1 VVKIVQKNKRE
12 TVASKRKNSSKPKP
26 KKTVNESVLK
36 RRRWFWGLLLFG
48 CGAYIICAV
57 SSFFF
62 CWKVDQAFADWGVV
76 STNASVTNICGPLG
90 AKLAN
95 TLVADWFGV
104 FAVLLPVAMCVIA
117 VKILRKSYSGIFKI
131 LVLSLLA
138 TIIGSIAI
146 AYFCNNSIWNSNL
159 FGYGPGGVVGVV
171 VSKWLRGIIGE
182 AGAGLAIALLI
193 MLLALYINAEK
204 TIDLLG
210 NFGRGVS
217 KSSKNAAH
225 LATKS
230 VTSLHI
236 GKHSDNEN
244 EPDVVE
250 DESDSEEFIDSEQE
264 DIDDFEEDSDFETSD
279 SVTDDGLELEIVKS
293 ESEETST
300 NSLDEVEFSSDNKD
314 IEIVSVED
322 FTNDF
327 VVSEGGNSD
336 ELVVDRFPNEEQLD
350 VEDID
355 TTYDHTLDLSKYKK
369 PSIELLEEH
378 STNVVV
384 SSEELRENKN
394 KIIETLENFK
404 IKIDKIKAT
413 IGPTVTLY
421 EIVPAAGIKI
431 SKIKNLENDIALS
444 LAALGIRIIA
454 PMPGRGTIGIE
465 VPNKNPEVVS
475 MLSVVKTVKFQ
486 ESNYELPVVL
496 GKTIQNE
503 TFIVD
508 LVKMPHLLIAGA
520 TGQGKSVGLNVLL
533 TSLLYKKHP
542 SELKLVL
549 VDPKKVELSIYAK
562 LEKYFLAK
570 MPSEDKAI
578 ITDTQKVVYTLNS
591 LCIEM
596 ENRYSLLEKATV
608 RTVKEY
614 NDKFSKRKLNPMH
627 GHRYLPYIV
636 VVIDE
641 FADMIMTA
649 GKEVEMPLALLAQ
662 KARAVGIHLVIATQ
676 RPTTTIITGNI
687 KANFPTRIAFKVFSV
702 TDSRTILDQS
712 GANQL
717 IGRGDLLISA
727 AGGEMTRVQCALVE
741 TAEVERVVDYIATQQ
756 SYAAAYELPEYSGE
770 DGDMSGGSIDLTK
783 RDGLFERVAYMV
795 VSEQV
800 GSVST
805 VQRKF
810 EIGYNRAGRIMDQLH
825 VAGIVGKANGS
836 KPREVLISDLDTL
849 KQIINRI
856 DNQ

>member
-1 VVKIVQKNKRE
+1 VNKTKNSK
-12 TVASKRKNSSKPKP
+12 TTAVPKRKNSLKSKPK
-26 KKTVNESVLK
+26 KAVNEEVLK
-36 RRRWFWGLLLFG
+36 RRRWFLGLLLLG
-48 CGAYIICAV
+48 CGAYIMCAV
-57 SSFFF
+57 LSFFF
-62 CWKVDQAFADWGVV
+62 CWKADQAFADWGVV
-76 STNASVTNICGPLG
+76 STNALVSNICGPFG
-90 AKLAN
+90 AKLSN
-95 TLVADWFGV
+95 TLVAKWFGV
-104 FAVLLPVAMCVIA
+104 FAVLLPVAMCLIA
-117 VKILRKSYSGIFKI
+117 VKILKKSYAGIFKI
-131 LVLSLLA
+131 LVISLLSI
-138 TIIGSIAI
+138 IIGSIAA
-146 AYFCNNSIWNSNL
+146 AYFCNNSIWNL
-159 FGYGPGGVVGVV
+159 DVFGYGPGGEVGVA

-217 KSSKNAAH
+217 KGGKNAAEF
-225 LATKS
+225 ATRS
-230 VTSLHI
+230 VNALNKDKNT
-236 GKHSDNEN
+236 DNE
-244 EPDVVE
+244 EVDDDLPELPIVPEE
-250 DESDSEEFIDSEQE
+250 DEGESKDEVKPDEKTLD
-264 DIDDFEEDSDFETSD
+264 
-279 SVTDDGLELEIVKS
+279 LEIVRND
-293 ESEETST
+293 EEAISSNT
-300 NSLDEVEFSSDNKD
+300 LDNTPLSADDKEFEVVNVADYDN
-314 IEIVSVED
+314 
-322 FTNDF
+322 NF
-327 VVSEGGNSD
+327 VVTDGGNGN
-336 ELVVDRFPNEEQLD
+336 LVVDRFSNEEQLD
-350 VEDID
+350 AEDID
-355 TTYDHTLDLSKYKK
+355 TTYDHTLDLSHYRK
-369 PSIELLEEH
+369 PSIELLEDH
-378 STNVVV
+378 HTDVVV
-384 SSEELRENKN
+384 SSEELTENKN

-404 IKIDKIKAT
+404 IKIEKIKAT

-465 VPNKNPEVVS
+465 VPNKNPEIVS
-475 MLSVVKTVKFQ
+475 MLSVVKTAKFQ

-549 VDPKKVELSIYAK
+549 VDPKKVELSIYSK

-570 MPSEDKAI
+570 MSSEEKAI
-578 ITDTQKVVYTLNS
+578 ITDNQKVVYTLNS

-596 ENRYSLLEKATV
+596 ENRYSLLEKAGV
-608 RTVKEY
+608 RVVKEY
-614 NDKFSKRKLNPMH
+614 NDKFTKRKLNPMH

-641 FADMIMTA
+641 FADMIMTS

-717 IGRGDLLISA
+717 IGLGDMLISA
-727 AGGEMTRVQCALVE
+727 AGGEMTRVQCALVK
-741 TAEVERVVDYIATQQ
+741 TDEVERVVDYIATQQ
-756 SYAAAYELPEYSGE
+756 CYATAYELPEYSGE
-770 DGDMSGGSIDLTK
+770 DGELSGVSIDLTK
-783 RDGLFERVAYMV
+783 RDSMFEKVAYMV

-800 GSVST
+800 GSTST
-805 VQRKF
+805 IQRKF
-810 EIGYNRAGRIMDQLH
+810 EIGYNRAGRIMDQLCA
-825 VAGIVGKANGS
+825 AGIVGKANGS
-836 KPREVLISDLDTL
+836 KPREVLVSDLETL

-856 DNQ
+856 DYQ